1 MSAATASKFL
11 LMPCIDNVGVA
22 SDVGTVFAGSDDVHG
37 EGQDE
42 MSCAARSRAAH
53 DIRDRLPNE
62 LCLLRRRQL
71 RGEIDIARQV
81 GATLHLVGLPG
92 YGVFEQ
98 QRREVR

>member
-1 MSAATASKFL
+1 
-11 LMPCIDNVGVA
+11 
-22 SDVGTVFAGSDDVHG
+22 
-37 EGQDE
+37 
-42 MSCAARSRAAH
+42 MSCGAKPCAH